1 MRDVKREPILTDTFE
16 SVNLFKPV
24 AGSAYVYR
32 VSDEDRSNHAAQWV
46 QSCSDV
52 KFIEV
57 TTETAVGFEVAGITD
72 GFLLRSAIS
81 LAKLL
86 APLGTGRILYVDI
99 TGLSHP
105 TWAALI
111 RSAITARLEV
121 RVVYVEPNRYR
132 RSAAPLE
139 GQIYDLSARI
149 AGIAPMPGFATIAT
163 SEDSLFVPLLGFEG
177 ARFRHV
183 IEQVQPIHERIVPV
197 VGIPGFK
204 PWYVFETYMG
214 NKAALEETRAWE
226 QVQYAPANCPFS
238 CFYLLQELAQRHPL
252 SILKVAMIGTKPHA
266 LGAVMFALTS
276 PSRIELIYDNPIRKE
291 GRTDGLERLLVYHVG
306 AITSGASAASA
317 VSAAAAAVA
326 LAGAR
331 AAHH

>member
-32 VSDEDRSNHAAQWV
+32 VSNEDRSNHATQWR
-46 QSCSDV
+46 QSCTDV
-52 KFIEV
+52 LFIEV
-57 TTETAVGFEVAGITD
+57 TTETISGFEVAGTIE
-72 GFLLRSAIS
+72 GFLLRSAAS

-86 APLGTGRILYVDI
+86 APLGAGRILYVDI

-111 RSAITARLEV
+111 RAAITARLEV
-121 RVVYVEPNRYR
+121 RVIYVEPNRYK

-149 AGIAPMPGFATIAT
+149 TGISPMPGFATITT
-163 SEDSLFVPLLGFEG
+163 SEDFLFVPLLGFEG

-183 IEQVQPIHERIVPV
+183 IEQVQPSHKRMVPV

-214 NKAALEETRAWE
+214 NRAALEETGAWE

-238 CFYLLQELAQRHPL
+238 CFYLLQELAQRNPI

-291 GRTDGLERLLVYHVG
+291 GRTDGLDRLLVYHVG
-306 AITSGASAASA
+306 AITAGAAAISA
-317 VSAAAAAVA
+317 V
-326 LAGAR
+326 AGAGR
-331 AAHH
+331 H

>member
-1 MRDVKREPILTDTFE
+1 MHDKKHEPILTDTFE
-16 SVNLFKPV
+16 SVTLFTPV
-24 AGSAYVYR
+24 AGSAYIYR
-32 VSDEDRSNHAAQWV
+32 VSNEDRSNHAAKWRQT
-46 QSCSDV
+46 CTNV

-57 TTETAVGFEVAGITD
+57 TAETVSGFEVAGFSER
-72 GFLLRSAIS
+72 FLLRSAAS
-81 LAKLL
+81 LERLL
-86 APLGTGRILYVDI
+86 APLGTGRVLYVDI

-111 RSAITARLEV
+111 RAATTARMEL
-121 RVVYVEPNRYR
+121 RVVYVEPNRYK
-132 RSAAPLE
+132 RSAAPME

-163 SEDSLFVPLLGFEG
+163 SDDFVFVPLLGFEG

-183 IEQVQPIHERIVPV
+183 IEQVQPSHERIVPV

-214 NKAALEETRAWE
+214 NRAALEETGAWE
-226 QVQYAPANCPFS
+226 QVRYVPANCPFS
-238 CFYLLQELAQRHPL
+238 CFYLLQRLAQFNPVAV
-252 SILKVAMIGTKPHA
+252 LKVAMIGTKPHA

-291 GRTDGLERLLVYHVG
+291 GRTDGQERLLVYHVG
-306 AITSGASAASA
+306 AITAG
-317 VSAAAAAVA
+317 AAVIP
-326 LAGAR
+326 AGVQAAR
-331 AAHH
+331 Q

>member
-1 MRDVKREPILTDTFE
+1 MRELKREPILTDTYE
-16 SVNLFKPV
+16 SVSLFTPA

-32 VSDEDRSNHAAQWV
+32 VSNEDRSGHTGQWR
-46 QSCSDV
+46 QSCTDV
-52 KFIEV
+52 DFIEV
-57 TTETAVGFEVAGITD
+57 TTETVSGFQVAGTED
-72 GFLLRSAIS
+72 EFLLRSAAS
-81 LAKLL
+81 LSKLL
-86 APLGTGRILYVDI
+86 TPLGSGRVLYIDI

-111 RSAITARLEV
+111 RAAIAAKMEV
-121 RVVYVEPNRYR
+121 RAVYVEPYRYK
-132 RSAAPLE
+132 RSTAPLE

-163 SEDSLFVPLLGFEG
+163 TDDSLFVPLLGFEG

-183 IEQVQPIHERIVPV
+183 IEHVQPSHERIVPV

-214 NKAALEETRAWE
+214 NRAALEETSAWHHIE
-226 QVQYAPANCPFS
+226 YVPANCPFS
-238 CFYLLQELAQRHPL
+238 CFYLLRELARRKPN

-276 PSRIELIYDNPIRKE
+276 PDRIELIYDNPIRKE
-291 GRTDGLERLLVYHVG
+291 GRTDGLDRLLVYHVS
-306 AITSGASAASA
+306 AIT
-317 VSAAAAAVA
+317 
-326 LAGAR
+326 AGAGGSSMATG
-331 AAHH
+331 AARH

>member
-1 MRDVKREPILTDTFE
+1 MRELKREPILTDTYE
-16 SVNLFKPV
+16 SVSLFTPA

-32 VSDEDRSNHAAQWV
+32 VSNEDRSGHTGQWR
-46 QSCSDV
+46 QSCTDV
-52 KFIEV
+52 DFIEV
-57 TTETAVGFEVAGITD
+57 TTETVSGFQVAGTED
-72 GFLLRSAIS
+72 EFLLRSAAS
-81 LAKLL
+81 LSKLL
-86 APLGTGRILYVDI
+86 TPLGSGRVLYIDI

-111 RSAITARLEV
+111 RAAIAAKMEV
-121 RVVYVEPNRYR
+121 RAVYVEPYRYK
-132 RSAAPLE
+132 RSTAPLE

-163 SEDSLFVPLLGFEG
+163 TDDSLFVPLLGFEG

-183 IEQVQPIHERIVPV
+183 IEHVQPSHERIVPV

-214 NKAALEETRAWE
+214 NRAALEETSAWHHIE
-226 QVQYAPANCPFS
+226 YVPANCPFS
-238 CFYLLQELAQRHPL
+238 CFYLLRELARRKPN

-276 PSRIELIYDNPIRKE
+276 PDRIELIYDNPIRKE
-291 GRTDGLERLLVYHVG
+291 GRTDGLDRLLVYHVS
-306 AITSGASAASA
+306 AIT
-317 VSAAAAAVA
+317 
-326 LAGAR
+326 AGAGGSSMAKG
-331 AAHH
+331 AARH

>member
-1 MRDVKREPILTDTFE
+1 MRDVKREPILTDTYE

-24 AGSAYVYR
+24 AGSAYIFR
-32 VSDEDRSNHAAQWV
+32 VSDEDRSNHAAHWRQGCADV
-46 QSCSDV
+46 Q
-52 KFIEV
+52 FIEV
-57 TTETAVGFEVAGITD
+57 TTETVSGFEVAGVSE
-72 GFLLRSAIS
+72 GFLLRSAAS

-86 APLGTGRILYVDI
+86 GPLGTGRPLYVDI

-111 RSAITARLEV
+111 RAAINTRMEV
-121 RVVYVEPNRYR
+121 RVVYVEPYRYK

-149 AGIAPMPGFATIAT
+149 AGISPMPGFATIAT
-163 SEDSLFVPLLGFEG
+163 SDDSLFVPLLGFEG

-183 IEQVQPIHERIVPV
+183 IEQVQPSHERIVPV

-214 NKAALEETRAWE
+214 NRAALEETGAWE

-238 CFYLLQELAQRHPL
+238 CFYLLQELAQSNPI

-291 GRTDGLERLLVYHVG
+291 GRTDGLDRLLVYHVG
-306 AITSGASAASA
+306 AITAG
-317 VSAAAAAVA
+317 AAVRQA
-326 LAGAR
+326 VAGAGR
-331 AAHH
+331 

>member
-32 VSDEDRSNHAAQWV
+32 VSNEDRSNHATQWR
-46 QSCSDV
+46 QSCTDV
-52 KFIEV
+52 LFIEV
-57 TTETAVGFEVAGITD
+57 TTETISGFEVAGNIE
-72 GFLLRSAIS
+72 GFLLRSAAS

-86 APLGTGRILYVDI
+86 SPLGAGRILYVDI

-111 RSAITARLEV
+111 RAAITARLEV
-121 RVVYVEPNRYR
+121 RVIYVEPNRYK

-149 AGIAPMPGFATIAT
+149 TGISPMPGFATIAT
-163 SEDSLFVPLLGFEG
+163 SEDFLFVPLLGFEG

-183 IEQVQPIHERIVPV
+183 IEQVQPSHTRMVPV

-214 NKAALEETRAWE
+214 NRAALEETGAWE

-238 CFYLLQELAQRHPL
+238 CFYLLQELAQRNPI

-276 PSRIELIYDNPIRKE
+276 PTRIELIYDNPIRKE
-291 GRTDGLERLLVYHVG
+291 GRTDGLDRLLVYHVG
-306 AITSGASAASA
+306 AITAG
-317 VSAAAAAVA
+317 AAAMPAA
-326 LAGAR
+326 AGAGR
-331 AAHH
+331 H

>member
-1 MRDVKREPILTDTFE
+1 MRDLKREPILTDTYE
-16 SVNLFKPV
+16 SVSLFTPV
-24 AGSAYVYR
+24 RGSAYVYR
-32 VSDEDRSNHAAQWV
+32 VSNEDRSGHSGRWRQACRDV
-46 QSCSDV
+46 QFV
-52 KFIEV
+52 EV
-57 TTETAVGFEVAGITD
+57 TTESVSGFQVAGIGD
-72 GFLLRSAIS
+72 VFFLRSAAS
-81 LAKLL
+81 LSRLL
-86 APLGTGRILYVDI
+86 TPLGTGRVLYIDI

-111 RSAITARLEV
+111 RAAIAARMEV
-121 RVVYVEPNRYR
+121 RVVYVEPYRYK

-163 SEDSLFVPLLGFEG
+163 TDDSLFVPLLGFEG

-183 IEQVQPIHERIVPV
+183 IEQVQPSHERIVPV

-214 NKAALEETRAWE
+214 NRAALEETSAWHHIE
-226 QVQYAPANCPFS
+226 YAPANCPFS
-238 CFYLLQELAQRHPL
+238 CFYLLQELARRNPI

-291 GRTDGLERLLVYHVG
+291 GRTDGLDRLLVYHVG
-306 AITSGASAASA
+306 AIIAGAGGTTG
-317 VSAAAAAVA
+317 AVA
-326 LAGAR
+326 AR
-331 AAHH
+331 H

>member
-1 MRDVKREPILTDTFE
+1 MRDMKREPILTETFK
-16 SVNLFKPV
+16 SVSHFTPV
-24 AGSAYVYR
+24 PGSAYVYR
-32 VSDEDRSNHAAQWV
+32 FSNEDRSTHTSEWRQGCKNV
-46 QSCSDV
+46 E
-52 KFIEV
+52 FIEV
-57 TTETAVGFEVAGITD
+57 TTESISGFKVSGVEEE
-72 GFLLRSAIS
+72 FFLRSAVS
-81 LAKLL
+81 LARLL
-86 APLGTGRILYVDI
+86 APLGMGRVLYVDI

-111 RSAITARLEV
+111 RAAIAARMEV
-121 RVVYVEPNRYR
+121 RAVYVEPYRYK

-163 SEDSLFVPLLGFEG
+163 TDDSLFVPLLGFEG

-183 IEQVQPIHERIVPV
+183 IEHVQPSHERIVPV

-204 PWYVFETYMG
+204 PWYVFESYMG
-214 NKAALEETRAWE
+214 NRAALEETSAWDHIE
-226 QVQYAPANCPFS
+226 YVPANCPFS
-238 CFYLLQELAQRHPL
+238 CFYLLQELARRHPN

-291 GRTDGLERLLVYHVG
+291 GRTDGLDRLLVYHVG
-306 AITSGASAASA
+306 AIT
-317 VSAAAAAVA
+317 
-326 LAGAR
+326 AGAGGSSMTPG
-331 AAHH
+331 AGGH